1 MNKIGGFWPVKS
13 LVLNWWKFGFQTN
26 RKDKIMAQLS
36 EQNPLFGIK
45 PSEQTHPQVA
55 MFPMDFP
62 LLGIPYQFRDT
73 CPKKSGTSAALPRS
87 KEF

>member
-1 MNKIGGFWPVKS
+1 MNKIDGFWPVKS

-26 RKDKIMAQLS
+26 MAQLS

-87 KEF
+87 KEC